1 MRHPQVKPQEPHM
14 EAVAELCNTTR
25 SLLLQFQGIP
35 TQIEAQSG
43 TEDTDED
50 NDAEDKDNRNLNAN
64 H

>member
-1 MRHPQVKPQEPHM
+1 M

-35 TQIEAQSG
+35 TQIEAQAG

-50 NDAEDKDNRNLNAN
+50 NDAEDKDNSNLNAN